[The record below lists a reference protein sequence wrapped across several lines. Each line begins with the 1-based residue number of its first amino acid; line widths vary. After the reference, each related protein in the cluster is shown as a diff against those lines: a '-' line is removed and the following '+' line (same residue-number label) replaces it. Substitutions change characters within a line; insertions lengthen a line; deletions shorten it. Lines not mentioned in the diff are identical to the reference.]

1 MTEAKSRD
9 ADPTRRTMLLGSA
22 AFGAIAGLAALAQA
36 NEAWAQEPAP
46 APAPAEPPAAPAGIP
61 FPADHVRKLAESLAQ
76 GEYAAPS
83 ANVPEAFQK
92 LSAEQYGDIRF
103 RTDKAVWR
111 PDKLDF
117 EVQLLPMGWL
127 YDKPVEIWLVDG
139 GEARKLQADGTMFQF
154 GKQIEQPPAEAP
166 FGFSGFRIHGP
177 LNRSDQ
183 NDEYVVF
190 QGASYFRAIGRQQT
204 YGLSARGLALNT
216 AQPSGE
222 EVPAFRAIYIEKPKP
237 GAPEIIVHAL
247 LDSPSV
253 AGAYRFTIQPGEATV
268 MDVDATLF
276 PRRPLAHVG
285 LAPLT
290 SMFLHGAA
298 NHRVNN
304 DFRPGVHDSEGLAV
318 LNGKGERIW
327 RPLTNP
333 KTLQIS
339 AFMDKNPKGFGL
351 SQRDRKFSSF
361 EDLDARYERR
371 PTAWVEPKGGWG
383 DGYVELIE
391 IPTEV
396 EIHDNIICYWKPA
409 KALEPGVAH
418 RFVYRLHWT
427 ENVPASWTGAIV
439 DKTFVGGM
447 KKADTQLFVV
457 DFEGPSV
464 RDLRELPVAQLGV
477 SAGSVANLSV
487 KKHPDINGVR
497 VSFELNT
504 SGTDVAELRL
514 SLRSGDH
521 LISETWLFRWTRA

>member
-1 MTEAKSRD
+1 MNEAT
-9 ADPTRRTMLLGSA
+9 TRHAILDRRAMLLGA
-22 AFGAIAGLAALAQA
+22 ASLSAIAGLATLAHGEA
-36 NEAWAQEPAP
+36 AWAQDAP
-46 APAPAEPPAAPAGIP
+46 TDGAAAPAGTP
-61 FPADHVRKLAESLAQ
+61 FPNDHMRKLAETLAQ
-76 GEYAAPS
+76 TEFAAPGAS
-83 ANVPEAFQK
+83 VPDAFK
-92 LSAEQYGDIRF
+92 SLSAEQYRDIRF
-103 RTDKAVWR
+103 RTDQAVWR
-111 PDKLDF
+111 PDRLDF

-127 YDKPVEIWLVDG
+127 YDKPVEIWLVEG
-139 GEARKLQADGTMFQF
+139 GEARQLKADGSMFQF
-154 GKQIEQPPAEAP
+154 GKLLENAPPEAP

-177 LNRSDQ
+177 LNRSDL

-190 QGASYFRAIGRQQT
+190 QGASYFRAIGRNQN

-216 AQPSGE
+216 AQPTGE
-222 EVPAFRAIYIEKPKP
+222 EVPLFRAFYIEKPKP

-253 AGAYRFTIQPGEATV
+253 TGAYRFTVLPGDATV
-268 MDVDATLF
+268 MDIDVTLF

-290 SMFLHGAA
+290 SMFLHGSAH
-298 NHRVNN
+298 HRVNH
-304 DFRPGVHDSEGLAV
+304 DFRPSVHDSEGLAV

-351 SQRDRKFSSF
+351 AQRDRKFASF
-361 EDLDARYERR
+361 QDLGARFERR

-396 EIHDNIICYWKPA
+396 EIHDNIIAYWKPA
-409 KALEPGVAH
+409 KALEPGIAH

-427 ENVPASWTGAIV
+427 ESIPASWSGAWV
-439 DKTFVGGM
+439 NKTLVGGM

-477 SAGSVANLSV
+477 SSGSVSNLSV
-487 KKHPDINGVR
+487 QKHPDINGAR
-497 VSFELNT
+497 VTFELNT
-504 SGTDVAELRL
+504 AGTEVVELRL
-514 SLRSGDH
+514 SLKSGEK

>member
-1 MTEAKSRD
+1 MTESNSRRAAMD
-9 ADPTRRTMLLGSA
+9 RRAMLLGSA
-22 AFGAIAGLAALAQA
+22 SLGAIAAIAVQA
-36 NEAWAQEPAP
+36 RSDSAWAQDAP
-46 APAPAEPPAAPAGIP
+46 TADAVKPAGTP
-61 FPADHVRKLAESLAQ
+61 FPVDHVRKLAESLARS
-76 GEYAAPS
+76 EYAAPT
-83 ANVPEAFQK
+83 AEVPEPFKK
-92 LSAEQYGDIRF
+92 LSAEQFRDIRF
-103 RTDKAVWR
+103 MTDKAVWR
-111 PDKLDF
+111 ADRLDF
-117 EVQLLPMGWL
+117 ELQLLPMGWL

-139 GEARKLQADGTMFQF
+139 GEARQLKADGSLFQF
-154 GKQIEQPPAEAP
+154 GKQLEGAPPEAP

-177 LNRSDQ
+177 LNRSDL

-190 QGASYFRAIGRQQT
+190 QGASYFRAMARNQA

-222 EVPAFRAIYIEKPKP
+222 EVPSFRALYIEKPKP

-253 AGAYRFTIQPGEATV
+253 TGAYRFVIQPGDATV
-268 MDVDATLF
+268 MDIDATLF
-276 PRRPLAHVG
+276 PRRALTHVG

-290 SMFLHGAA
+290 SMFLHGSAH
-298 NHRVNN
+298 HRVNN
-304 DFRPGVHDSEGLAV
+304 DFRPAVHDSEGLAV
-318 LNGKGERIW
+318 LNGKGERLW

-351 SQRDRKFSSF
+351 AQRDRKFSSY
-361 EDLDARYERR
+361 EDLEARYERR

-396 EIHDNIICYWKPA
+396 EIHDNIVVYWKPA
-409 KALEPGVAH
+409 KALESGVAH

-427 ENVPASWTGAIV
+427 ENIPASWSGAWV

-447 KKADTQLFVV
+447 KQADTQLFVV

-464 RDLRELPVAQLGV
+464 RELRELPVAQLGV
-477 SAGSVANLSV
+477 SAGAVANLSV
-487 KKHPDINGVR
+487 QRHPDINGVR
-497 VSFELNT
+497 VTFELNT
-504 SGTDVAELRL
+504 AGTEVAELRL
-514 SLRSGDH
+514 SLKAGDK